1 MMLDS
6 VNQEITQIEM
16 ESVCE
21 VSEQTGW
28 ICDTPEKADWAIEKI
43 KEERARRDLFIS
55 AAEKKIEQLKEQ
67 IQMQNEICEGKTG
80 YLLLQL
86 GDYLDSVPAKKTKT
100 QLSLD
105 LPSGRI
111 IRKLEHPEYVKNESS
126 LLKYLEEEYP
136 DMISWTPK
144 INWSELKKVLQIS
157 GDSVIR
163 TDTGELISPECIS
176 VRMVP
181 DSVDV
186 K

>member
-1 MMLDS
+1 M
-6 VNQEITQIEM
+6 
-16 ESVCE
+16 
-21 VSEQTGW
+21 
-28 ICDTPEKADWAIEKI
+28 
-43 KEERARRDLFIS
+43 
-55 AAEKKIEQLKEQ
+55 
-67 IQMQNEICEGKTG
+67 
-80 YLLLQL
+80 QL

-126 LLKYLEEEYP
+126 LLRYLEEEYP